1 MENLQNFARTPQ
13 FFRKVITEAR
23 RSFIRNDDND
33 TNHIDESN
41 TESGAE
47 SYIDEMELSHSL
59 TLNEEALKQLPEQKR
74 PVFIF
79 EWLRYLEKVLPV
91 AQKSD
96 IKGCQKKLVQQL
108 TEHIQGSPGPPARK
122 LIASCLATLFSVGD
136 TFMLFDTVN
145 ACNDILKNK
154 DDSPSYLPTKL
165 AAICVLGSM
174 YEKLGRMMG
183 RSYEETVQ
191 ILIRTLR
198 NAESQARTEI
208 MITLE
213 KVCAGMGTAIS
224 NVHKDIYKATKHCL
238 TDRVMAVRV
247 AAAKCVLEMINHAPF
262 LYQTELES
270 LASLCFRAFDGSN
283 YEVRCAVAKLLG
295 TLLAF
300 TQQPPEGAN
309 KKPGQPI
316 PTKNQARNVSLD
328 EVLGILMSGFL
339 RGGVSFLKGT
349 GEIIKGSSSVNREVR
364 VGVTH
369 SYVVFV
375 QFMGSVWLER
385 NLNTFLI
392 HVLDLVAN
400 PKAASSHVDAVY
412 SRKCINFI
420 LRSIIGK
427 MLGEKAQT
435 SACKE
440 LIHIIAK
447 QMNSI
452 DFNPE
457 NAKDSNQETLF
468 SQHLLVCALQE
479 LGSLVLGLGTTA
491 QSLLHDHTLNSIDAT
506 CAVLVHPCAAARL
519 AAAWCLRCFCV
530 AVPSQIT
537 PLIDRFVDAI
547 EQMRSSP
554 EAIAGYSAA
563 LAATLGSVRYS
574 PLGIPHTKG
583 KVVFNTAEELLRS
596 ASQNSRMSLN
606 RTQAGWLL
614 IGAIMTL
621 GSPVVKGLLPRM
633 LLLWRNSFPR
643 SNKELESE
651 KARGDAF
658 TWQVTLEGRA
668 GALSVMYSFLL
679 NCADLVSE
687 DITRRLLTPIE
698 SALAMLVNLSPVLK
712 SYGTQLKAPAA
723 MVRLRLYETLSLL
736 PPHALESSYTHLLRM
751 LVAEF
756 TLSENPANTTN
767 SLLRALCH
775 GDDSIIL
782 GTWLQETDHRTIE
795 DQLQPNSAAGSG
807 ALEHDPCCLY
817 RPPITGLVGT
827 AAIAAVINT
836 QANKLDQCPGPL
848 PLGVAVIDMSVTLYG
863 LIFPKVANKHRL
875 QMLEHF
881 AECIRQAKSS
891 RQEAVQMNIFTAL
904 LSGLKGLTDSK
915 SGIGQE
921 DVKKSATNLVVSALV
936 STNSTLRCAAGEA
949 IGRIAQV
956 VGDSRFTA
964 ELAQNSF
971 DKLKSARDVVTRTG
985 HSLALGCLHRY
996 VGGMGSSHHL
1006 NTSVSILL
1014 ALAQDTSS
1022 PVVQVWSLYALALI
1036 ADSGGPMFRGYVE
1049 PSLLLCLKLLLSVP
1063 QSNVDVHQCVG
1074 RVLNALITTV
1084 GPELQSNNGAV
1095 GSIRSSFLCAAAI
1108 MQSHTD
1114 PLVQVEATGCLQ
1126 QLHLFGPKYVNLSSL
1141 VPTLVKTL
1149 SSNYLMLRKAAVS
1162 CLRQLSQREAKEVCE
1177 LALTITPEQCPD
1189 ITITE
1194 YGLPGVLFAMLDTE
1208 TDAEM
1213 LKNIH
1218 DTLTSM
1224 LQMLASDNLSSWLS
1238 LCKNVLTVAV
1248 EGISL
1253 QDEAGGGIKNDISSS
1268 KSSSNN
1274 DNANKAEH
1282 GDDDDDDEE
1291 EDCDDVTEYH
1301 AEENTS
1307 THPAVQPRW
1316 PTRVFAAQCVR
1327 KIIATCEA
1335 ANPIHLDLIQAKEMQ
1350 MIKSRGDYLILHLS
1364 ELIRMSFM
1372 AATSDSD
1379 QLRLEG
1385 LRTLQ
1390 EIIDRF
1396 ANVPE
1401 PEFPGHLLLEQFQ
1414 AQVGAA
1420 LRPAFSPD
1428 TPSHVTAAACEVCS
1442 AWIGSGVAR
1451 DLNDLRRVHQ
1461 LLVSSLDKLHTKTNS
1476 TQLYNESMATLEKLS
1491 ILKAWAEVYIVA
1503 MIGNGTAPAS
1513 LLQKKLTSTNAM
1525 TPLTS
1530 GLDLDGAEAAG
1541 GDFGDFESRGESL
1554 LNLVKPELGNLS
1566 THWLAA
1572 MKDHALL
1579 LLPPEF
1585 QSQLPH
1591 DGGAFYTTDTINS
1604 SKPHYLSSWPP
1615 ILYAASLWLKD
1626 EGFAAY
1632 VNTSSTGAEGG
1643 GASAYEANNNISHG
1657 SLSADRFH
1665 MIFGIC
1671 MEALCSTRTSEKPKN
1686 VISCLQ
1692 SLFTIFDSDW
1702 ARKQLIKNKTLT
1714 IELCNVLHRQILTRD
1729 ELLVQLLCMEILK
1742 QSIHAA
1748 KQDLQLKREQYRIE
1762 HKNSDNTNNG
1772 HLQKEIENLGE
1783 GGESGEIVP
1792 GISHVYAVLEVCLC
1806 VFVRQIPSMNPS
1818 VASKLST
1825 IQFKQE
1831 LAAKNSASQSF
1842 FSVLA
1847 EDNGMLVASGLQCA
1861 EDLTALCSPKG
1872 ALTILPTIIFMTTSI
1887 MREIANKSSIDT
1899 TILANTGAVQAA
1911 LHTLK
1916 SACTDCWAKHVEVSA
1931 EWLEILQSALA
1942 TIIDMTKTAGDDEE
1956 RKVDEVTMLLA
1967 IAVFILH
1974 TPASVVSTPSLQYPC
1989 INHFRQCM
1997 QSVHLSVKLKCIQ
2010 TTRSI
2015 FAKADL
2021 KISTPY
2027 IHALAPRII
2036 EGLYADA
2043 AKTPRTDMELQITLE
2058 SILTVETLIELAE
2071 PQNRNLMQGIQMLTL
2086 LVPVL
2091 INYLA
2096 EPTKLRTL
2104 PKCQRQ
2110 LHEQSLQWLMKIGPK
2125 YPQEFKTLMGQTLEL
2140 RQKLETAIRNQQQS
2154 INIANKANELQ
2165 ARGGMM
2171 KPQKPTIK
2179 LKTDFSNFQ

>member
-13 FFRKVITEAR
+13 FLRKVISEAR
-23 RSFIRNDDND
+23 RSFIRNDDTCNND
-33 TNHIDESN
+33 EADSENS
-41 TESGAE
+41 TEA
-47 SYIDEMELSHSL
+47 YIDEMELSHSL

-96 IKGCQKKLVQQL
+96 IKSCQKKLVQQL
-108 TEHIQGSPGPPARK
+108 TEHIQGSPGPPTRK

-198 NAESQARTEI
+198 NAESQARAEI

-270 LASLCFRAFDGSN
+270 LATLCFRAFDGSN

-316 PTKNQARNVSLD
+316 STKNQARNVSLD
-328 EVLGILMSGFL
+328 EAMGILMSGFL

-385 NLNTFLI
+385 NLSTFLM
-392 HVLDLVAN
+392 HALDLVAN

-491 QSLLHDHTLNSIDAT
+491 QSLLHDHSLNSIDAT

-537 PLIDRFVDAI
+537 PLIDRFVDAL

-668 GALSVMYSFLL
+668 GALSVMHSFLL
-679 NCADLVSE
+679 NCPDLVTE

-698 SALAMLVNLSPVLK
+698 SALAMLVNLSSVLK
-712 SYGTQLKAPAA
+712 SYGTQLKASAA

-736 PPHALESSYTHLLRM
+736 PSNALESSYTHLLRM

-795 DQLQPNSAAGSG
+795 DQMEPNRKSDGEHLQPNSAAGSG

-817 RPPITGLVGT
+817 RPPISGLVGT
-827 AAIAAVINT
+827 AAIAAVANT
-836 QANKLDQCPGPL
+836 QGSKVDQCPGPL
-848 PLGVAVIDMSVTLYG
+848 PLGVAVIDMSVTLFG

-875 QMLEHF
+875 QMLDHF

-921 DVKKSATNLVVSALV
+921 DVKKSSTNLVIAALV
-936 STNSTLRCAAGEA
+936 SSNSTLRCAASEA
-949 IGRIAQV
+949 IGRMAQV

-1049 PSLLLCLKLLLSVP
+1049 ATLSLCLKLLLTVP
-1063 QSNVDVHQCVG
+1063 QSNMDVHQCVG

-1084 GPELQSNNGAV
+1084 GPELQSNNSTVGAM
-1095 GSIRSSFLCAAAI
+1095 RSSFLCAAAI
-1108 MQSHTD
+1108 MQAHTD
-1114 PLVQVEATGCLQ
+1114 PLVQAEATGCLQ

-1149 SSNYLMLRKAAVS
+1149 TSNYLMLRKAAVS

-1177 LALTITPEQCPD
+1177 LALHMTPEQCPD

-1248 EGISL
+1248 EGTSL
-1253 QDEAGGGIKNDISSS
+1253 QDESSGVKSEAINS
-1268 KSSSNN
+1268 KSSNN
-1274 DNANKAEH
+1274 DNANKSER
-1282 GDDDDDDEE
+1282 DDDDEE
-1291 EDCDDVTEYH
+1291 EDYDDVTEYH

-1451 DLNDLRRVHQ
+1451 DLNDLRRVHH

-1503 MIGNGTAPAS
+1503 MIGNGSAPAS
-1513 LLQKKLTSTNAM
+1513 LLQKKLTSTNTI

-1530 GLDLDGAEAAG
+1530 GIDLDGTEAAG

-1579 LLPPEF
+1579 LLPAEF

-1632 VNTSSTGAEGG
+1632 VNTNATGVD
-1643 GASAYEANNNISHG
+1643 GAAYETNNNISHG

-1692 SLFTIFDSDW
+1692 SLYTIFDSDW

-1748 KQDLQLKREQYRIE
+1748 RDDLQSKRDQNLNQN
-1762 HKNSDNTNNG
+1762 KNNENTDNAQ
-1772 HLQKEIENLGE
+1772 LQTEIENLGE
-1783 GGESGEIVP
+1783 GGESGEITP
-1792 GISHVYAVLEVCLC
+1792 GTSHVYAVLEVCLC

-1831 LAAKNSASQSF
+1831 LAAKSNTSQSF

-1847 EDNGMLVASGLQCA
+1847 EDNGMLVAGGLQCV

-1872 ALTILPTIIFMTTSI
+1872 ALTILPTIVFMTTSI
-1887 MREIANKSSIDT
+1887 MREIANKSAIDT
-1899 TILANTGAVQAA
+1899 TILANTGSVQAA

-1916 SACTDCWAKHVEVSA
+1916 SVCTDRWANHELVSA
-1931 EWLEILQSALA
+1931 EWMAILQSALA
-1942 TIIDMTKTAGDDEE
+1942 TVIDMTKTAGDEEE

-1997 QSVHLSVKLKCIQ
+1997 QSEHLSVKLKCIQ

-2036 EGLYADA
+2036 EGLYAEA
-2043 AKTPRTDMELQITLE
+2043 AKTPRTDMDLQITLE

-2071 PQNRNLMQGIQMLTL
+2071 PQNRIQMLTL

-2096 EPTKLRTL
+2096 EPAKLRTL
-2104 PKCQRQ
+2104 PKYQRQ
-2110 LHEQSLQWLMKIGPK
+2110 LHEQALQWLMKIGPK

-2140 RQKLETAIRNQQQS
+2140 RQKLEAAIRSQQQS

-2165 ARGGMM
+2165 MRGGLA
-2171 KPQKPTIK
+2171 KQQKPTIK